1 MAVAS
6 PTIPPPTMAQSNGW
20 LLIRGSPRLKCA
32 KHLATMEAFG
42 KASGRVGFDTAQT
55 EQSEK
60 EVFREP
66 LLAPLCA
73 KKAHQPLHLAFGHG
87 FGKGHKEIWL
97 AQIRIILGDFVFHN
111 QVITEGI
118 PGKFA
123 KKPMIL
129 MKILAKVGKDE
140 IGNKGAFE
148 IFEGFFYGR
157 ADVGEKPVAKG
168 FDDNTVIFN
177 PAEERSSALFRLF
190 GAVGIGTEDEPVDFQ
205 FRALPNEFK
214 YRSAAT
220 DLNVVTV
227 SAET

>member
-1 MAVAS
+1 M
-6 PTIPPPTMAQSNGW
+6 
-20 LLIRGSPRLKCA
+20 K
-32 KHLATMEAFG
+32 AFG
-42 KASGRVGFDTAQT
+42 KASGRVGFNATQP
-55 EQSEK
+55 EQAKK
-60 EVFREP
+60 EVFGKP
-66 LLAPLCA
+66 LFAPLRSE
-73 KKAHQPLHLAFGHG
+73 KAHERSDLAFGNR
-87 FGKGHKEIWL
+87 FGERDKKIRL
-97 AQIRIILGDFVFHN
+97 AQVRIIFGNLVFHDEM
-111 QVITEGI
+111 ITKGI
-118 PGKFA
+118 PGKLA
-123 KKPMIL
+123 KKTMIL
-129 MKILAKVGKDE
+129 MQIMAKVGEDE